1 MTSKLK
7 ATTAFNEEPK
17 KETLAWKTERLIK
30 GGSGGPKLKKKFEK
44 NGGSMGGV
52 QGGGPGGGSRG
63 GGPGGGG
70 HGRSNFFEKISFRK
84 KTAER
89 VAGVLARIF
98 HPPTRG

>member
-1 MTSKLK
+1 
-7 ATTAFNEEPK
+7 
-17 KETLAWKTERLIK
+17 
-30 GGSGGPKLKKKFEK
+30 
-44 NGGSMGGV
+44 MGGV
-52 QGGGPGGGSRG
+52 QGGGPG

>member
-1 MTSKLK
+1 
-7 ATTAFNEEPK
+7 
-17 KETLAWKTERLIK
+17 
-30 GGSGGPKLKKKFEK
+30 
-44 NGGSMGGV
+44 MGGV
-52 QGGGPGGGSRG
+52 QGGGPGGGSR
-63 GGPGGGG
+63 GGG

>member
-1 MTSKLK
+1 MGGG
-7 ATTAFNEEPK
+7 PG
-17 KETLAWKTERLIK
+17 
-30 GGSGGPKLKKKFEK
+30 GGSR
-44 NGGSMGGV
+44 GGSRGGV

-63 GGPGGGG
+63 GGGGGG
-70 HGRSNFFEKISFRK
+70 HGRANFFEKISFRK

>member
-1 MTSKLK
+1 MGGVQG
-7 ATTAFNEEPK
+7 
-17 KETLAWKTERLIK
+17 
-30 GGSGGPKLKKKFEK
+30 GGSR
-44 NGGSMGGV
+44 GGV

-63 GGPGGGG
+63 GG
-70 HGRSNFFEKISFRK
+70 HGRANFFEKISFRK

>member
-1 MTSKLK
+1 
-7 ATTAFNEEPK
+7 
-17 KETLAWKTERLIK
+17 
-30 GGSGGPKLKKKFEK
+30 
-44 NGGSMGGV
+44 MGGV
-52 QGGGPGGGSRG
+52 HGGGPGGGVQG